1 MSKKT
6 RFAELKEIFNTLHGP
21 RGCLWDRQQTHASL
35 VPHLREEVREFV
47 SAVREGDNQK
57 MCEELGDL
65 LLLVMFN
72 AQIARR
78 RKGFDIEDVISGL
91 ISKLKRRHPH
101 VFGNLKVKSARQIIR
116 NWNKIKSTEK
126 KWKRP

>member
-1 MSKKT
+1 MPSKT
-6 RFAELKEIFNTLHGP
+6 RFIELKEIFEILHGP
-21 RGCLWDRQQTHASL
+21 RGCLWDRQQTHQSL
-35 VPHLREEVREFV
+35 VPHLKEEVGEFV
-47 SAVREGDNQK
+47 AAVREGDNRK

-101 VFGNLKVKSARQIIR
+101 VFGDIKVKSARQIIR

-126 KWKRP
+126 K

>member
-78 RKGFDIEDVISGL
+78 RRGFDIEDVISGL

-116 NWNKIKSTEK
+116 NWNKIKLTEK
-126 KWKRP
+126 K

>member
-1 MSKKT
+1 LPSKT
-6 RFAELKEIFNTLHGP
+6 RFIELKEIFEILHGP
-21 RGCLWDRQQTHASL
+21 RGCLWDRQQTHQSL
-35 VPHLREEVREFV
+35 VPHLKEEVGEFV
-47 SAVREGDNQK
+47 AAVREGDNRK

-101 VFGNLKVKSARQIIR
+101 VFGDIKVKSARQIIR

-126 KWKRP
+126 K

>member
-21 RGCLWDRQQTHASL
+21 RGCLWDRQQTHSSL
-35 VPHLREEVREFV
+35 VPHLRGEVREFV

-78 RKGFDIEDVISGL
+78 RRGFDIEDVISGL